1 MEQTTNEAVVQ
12 KNPGGAR
19 LKKGGKGPLV
29 VLGVIVGVLVLA
41 YVGLCAYAGSLDTFY
56 PNYHINGIAVGG
68 MTVEQA
74 SQALAAELP
83 EQVMTLHCGGNPVK
97 SGWPS
102 DSLPPVTLGELGYTE
117 ERCGAIVQRL
127 FDQQKSCGFFSQG
140 SRFLSA
146 LFSSTGE
153 TVSDEDMDAS
163 VFQERVTRLA
173 RELALEPQDTTYSI
187 GENSISITKAVNGRS
202 VKEDALAEA
211 LIHAIRTYG
220 TQGELIA
227 YISFAHFNPW
237 NLTAQAIHDEVAAEM
252 KNAGYDPETKS
263 ITPERLGAEFDVDAA
278 QKALDAAAPGETV
291 EIPATIEYPRVTAE
305 QLKGVLFRDVLGEA
319 RTKVG
324 GTAARISN
332 VKLSASSINGYVMN
346 TGDVF
351 SYNGVV
357 GKRTAANGYQPAPAY
372 VKGETVDEIGGGICQ
387 TSSTLYLACLRSNLA
402 ITERYAHRY
411 TPAYIDWGL
420 DATVSWGGP
429 DYKFTND
436 TDYPVKIVTS
446 YSNGYLTVKVLGTN
460 PEGTSVKMT
469 TEVLSKTP
477 WETVYEEDDTLPAG
491 TEQVKVTPYGGA
503 KVKSYRNVYDK
514 NGNLISSA
522 FEASSDYKVRNKVIV
537 KGTAPAAEPQVP
549 VSGTTVPEIP
559 STPTAPE
566 ETTPTE
572 PVSPVVEE
580 PEVPME
586 EAPSIIV
593 IAPEEPEV

>member
-12 KNPGGAR
+12 KNQGGAR

-41 YVGLCAYAGSLDTFY
+41 YVGLCVYAGSLDTFY

-117 ERCGAIVQRL
+117 ERCGAIAQRL
-127 FDQQKSCGFFSQG
+127 FDQQKSCGFFSQS

-163 VFQERVTRLA
+163 VFQEQVTRLA

-227 YISFAHFNPW
+227 YISFAHFNPR

-387 TSSTLYLACLRSNLA
+387 TSSTLYLACLRGNLE
-402 ITERYAHRY
+402 ITERHAHRY
-411 TPAYIDWGL
+411 IPAYIAAGM

-436 TDYPVKIVTS
+436 TDYPIKIVTS
-446 YSNGYLTVKVLGTN
+446 YEGGYLTVKVLGTN
-460 PEGTSVKMT
+460 ATGITAKMT
-469 TEVLSKTP
+469 NEKLST
-477 WETVYEEDDTLPAG
+477 TDFQVVYEDDPTLAPG
-491 TEQVKVTPYGGA
+491 TEKVKTTPYTGS
-503 KVKSYRNVYDK
+503 KWKTYRNLYDA
-514 NGNLISSA
+514 NGKLISSTY
-522 FEASSDYKVRNKVIV
+522 EDTSDYKARNKVIL
-537 KGTAPAAEPQVP
+537 KGPAKAEVPASGPADIPAPTPEAPDTPAVPETPVEPPTETPAEP
-549 VSGTTVPEIP
+549 
-559 STPTAPE
+559 
-566 ETTPTE
+566 
-572 PVSPVVEE
+572 EE
-580 PEVPME
+580 PT
-586 EAPSIIV
+586 IIV
-593 IAPEEPEV
+593 IPISPEEFLEG

>member
-1 MEQTTNEAVVQ
+1 MEQTTKEAIVET
-12 KNPGGAR
+12 
-19 LKKGGKGPLV
+19 KGGKRLKSGGKLPLV
-29 VLGVIVGVLVLA
+29 LLGVILAVLLA
-41 YVGLCAYAGSLDTFY
+41 AYIGLCAYAASRDTFQ
-56 PNYHINGIAVGG
+56 PNRHLNGIGVGG
-68 MTVEQA
+68 LTVDQA
-74 SQALAAELP
+74 QEKLEADLLAQEITLTDPDTGTQAVITVA
-83 EQVMTLHCGGNPVK
+83 
-97 SGWPS
+97 
-102 DSLPPVTLGELGYTE
+102 DLGYTANE
-117 ERCGAIVQRL
+117 FAGDAQFWMDADRQM
-127 FDQQKSCGFFSQG
+127 GFFRKG
-140 SRFLSA
+140 WA
-146 LFSSTGE
+146 YIAYATGRC
-153 TVSDEDMDAS
+153 SGGAHWPDMDREALHDTVARLS
-163 VFQERVTRLA
+163 GELSQEPLDGAWELADDAVLFTKARDGRTLNTDALEAALADVGTYSEAGYQVAFSFTTVPAQVLTA
-173 RELALEPQDTTYSI
+173 REVYE
-187 GENSISITKAVNGRS
+187 E
-202 VKEDALAEA
+202 
-211 LIHAIRTYG
+211 
-220 TQGELIA
+220 IA
-227 YISFAHFNPW
+227 G
-237 NLTAQAIHDEVAAEM
+237 EM
-252 KNAGYDPETKS
+252 KNAGYDAATDSIIPEQ
-263 ITPERLGAEFDVDAA
+263 LGAEFDVDAA
-278 QKALDAAAPGETV
+278 QKALDAAEPGSTV
-291 EIPATIEYPRVTAE
+291 KVDAVIEYPRVTAE
-305 QLKGVLFRDVLGEA
+305 QLKDVLFRDVLGTA
-319 RTKVG
+319 TTHVS

-332 VKLSASSINGYVMN
+332 VKLSASSINGTVLN
-346 TGDVF
+346 CGDVF
-351 SYNGVV
+351 SYNETV
-357 GKRTAANGYQPAPAY
+357 GQRTAARGYQAAPAY

-429 DYKFTND
+429 DYKFSND

-446 YSNGYLTVKVLGTN
+446 YSGGYLTVKLLGTN
-460 PEGTSVKMT
+460 VDGTSVKMT
-469 TEVLSKTP
+469 TEVLSKTA

>member
-12 KNPGGAR
+12 KNQGGAR

-83 EQVMTLHCGGNPVK
+83 EQVMTLHCGGDPVK

-117 ERCGAIVQRL
+117 ERCGAIAQRL

-163 VFQERVTRLA
+163 VFQEQVTRLA

-187 GENSISITKAVNGRS
+187 GENSISITKAVNGRA

-387 TSSTLYLACLRSNLA
+387 TSSTLYLACLRGNLE
-402 ITERYAHRY
+402 ITERHAHRY
-411 TPAYIDWGL
+411 IPAYIAAGM

-436 TDYPVKIVTS
+436 TDYPIKIVTS
-446 YSNGYLTVKVLGTN
+446 YEGGYLTVKVLGTN
-460 PEGTSVKMT
+460 ATGITAKMT
-469 TEVLSKTP
+469 NEKLST
-477 WETVYEEDDTLPAG
+477 TDFQVVYEDDPTLAPG
-491 TEQVKVTPYGGA
+491 TEKVKTTPYTGS
-503 KVKSYRNVYDK
+503 KWKTYRNLYDA
-514 NGNLISSA
+514 NGKLISSTY
-522 FEASSDYKVRNKVIV
+522 EDTSDYKARNKVIL
-537 KGTAPAAEPQVP
+537 KGPAKAEVPASGPADIPAPTPEAPDTPA
-549 VSGTTVPEIP
+549 VPE
-559 STPTAPE
+559 TPVEPPTE
-566 ETTPTE
+566 TPTE
-572 PVSPVVEE
+572 PEE
-580 PEVPME
+580 PT
-586 EAPSIIV
+586 IIV
-593 IAPEEPEV
+593 IPISPEEFPEG